1 MMHQLMDPRG
11 DYLGNYRCADGCQKL
26 NTSARSGYTQLFDAL
41 IIQLSIFKYS
51 DGISKKVVTK
61 LSIDKEILLL
71 EK

>member
-1 MMHQLMDPRG
+1 MMHQLMDTQG
-11 DYLGNYRCADGCQKL
+11 EYLGNYRCPDGCQKL

-51 DGISKKVVTK
+51 DGINKKVVPK